1 MIGSLFHTYL
11 SVPIYNLL
19 VFFIG
24 VAPGGDVGLAV
35 IAVTLVVKIIILPL
49 SYSAVRT
56 QRAMKVIEPELTAIK
71 QKYKNDSATQ
81 AREQFALYKKYRIK
95 PFASFFT
102 LLIQLPVLLALY
114 WVFRGEALPAIDVAQ
129 LYSFVA
135 IPTHISTSFLGV
147 FSVIGK
153 SLPLAVLAGITQ
165 YLQAVFAIPTP
176 AKTDKGGM
184 AEDFGR
190 AMAMQA
196 RFVIPFIIALVSYE
210 TSGAVALY
218 FVTSNIVTLFQEF
231 LVRRRPLIPDTARTV
246 AATELE

>member
-1 MIGSLFHTYL
+1 MIGALFHTYL

-19 VFFIG
+19 VFLIG
-24 VAPGGDVGLAV
+24 VMPAGDVGLAV
-35 IAVTLVVKIIILPL
+35 IAVTLIVKIIILPL

-56 QRAMKVIEPELTAIK
+56 QRAMKVIEPELNEIK
-71 QKYKNDSATQ
+71 KRYKDDSAEQ
-81 AREQFALYKKYRIK
+81 ARQQFALYKKYRIN

-102 LLIQLPVLLALY
+102 LLIQLPILLALY
-114 WVFRGEALPAIDVAQ
+114 WVFRGEALPSIDVNS
-129 LYSFVA
+129 LYTFVA
-135 IPTHISTSFLGV
+135 IPPHISTQLIGV

-153 SLPLAVLAGITQ
+153 SLPLAALAGITQ

-176 AKTDKGGM
+176 PKTGTGGM

-218 FVTSNIVTLFQEF
+218 FVTSNIVTLFQEY
-231 LVRRRPLIPDTARTV
+231 LVRKRPLIPDAAR
-246 AATELE
+246 ATPGADAD

>member
-1 MIGSLFHTYL
+1 MIGALFHSYL

-24 VAPGGDVGLAV
+24 IMPGGDTGLAV

-56 QRAMKVIEPELTAIK
+56 QRGMKVIEPELAAIK
-71 QKYKNDSATQ
+71 EKYKDDGAEQ
-81 AREQFALYKKYRIK
+81 ARAQFALYKKYKIN

-102 LLIQLPVLLALY
+102 LLIQLPILLALY
-114 WVFRGEALPAIDVAQ
+114 WVFRGEALPAIDVAS
-129 LYSFVA
+129 LYAFVA
-135 IPTHISTSFLGV
+135 IPTHISTQLLGV
-147 FSVIGK
+147 FAVIGK
-153 SLPLAVLAGITQ
+153 SIPLALLAGVTQ
-165 YLQAVFAIPTP
+165 YFQAVFAVPTP
-176 AKTDKGGM
+176 TKTAKGGM
-184 AEDFGR
+184 SEDFGR

-218 FVTSNIVTLFQEF
+218 FVTSNIVTLFQEY
-231 LVRRRPLIPDTARTV
+231 LVRRKPLIPDTARTV
-246 AATELE
+246 EAVEV

>member
-1 MIGSLFHTYL
+1 MIGALFHSYL

-24 VAPGGDVGLAV
+24 ILGGDTGLAV
-35 IAVTLVVKIIILPL
+35 VAVTLIVKIIILPL

-56 QRAMKVIEPELTAIK
+56 QRAMKVIEPELREIK
-71 QKYKNDSATQ
+71 EKFKDDSNAQ
-81 AREQFALYKKYRIK
+81 AREQFALYKKYKIN

-102 LLIQLPVLLALY
+102 LLIQLPILLALY
-114 WVFRGEALPAIDVAQ
+114 WVFRGEALPAIDVAS

-135 IPTHISTSFLGV
+135 IPTHISTQLFGV

-153 SLPLAVLAGITQ
+153 SIPLALLAGVTQ

-176 AKTDKGGM
+176 PKTEKGGM

-231 LVRRRPLIPDTARTV
+231 LVRRKPLIPDTARTV
-246 AATELE
+246 EAVEV

>member
-1 MIGSLFHTYL
+1 MIGALFHTYL
-11 SVPIYNLL
+11 SIPIYNLL

-24 VAPGGDVGLAV
+24 IMPGGDVGLAV

-56 QRAMKVIEPELTAIK
+56 QRAMKVIEPELAAIK
-71 QKYKNDSATQ
+71 EKFKNDSGEQ
-81 AREQFALYKKYRIK
+81 AREQFALYKKYKIN

-102 LLIQLPVLLALY
+102 LLIQLPILLALY
-114 WVFRGEALPAIDVAQ
+114 WVFRGEALPAIDVTS
-129 LYSFVA
+129 LYSFVS
-135 IPTHISTSFLGV
+135 IPVHISTQLLGV
-147 FSVIGK
+147 FLVVGK
-153 SLPLAVLAGITQ
+153 SITLAVLAGITQ

-176 AKTDKGGM
+176 PKTKNGGM
-184 AEDFGR
+184 TEDFGR

-231 LVRRRPLIPDTARTV
+231 LVRKRPLIPHTARTV
-246 AATELE
+246 EAVEV

>member
-1 MIGSLFHTYL
+1 MIGALFHSYL

-24 VAPGGDVGLAV
+24 ILGGDTGLAV
-35 IAVTLVVKIIILPL
+35 VAVTLIVKIIMLPL

-56 QRAMKVIEPELTAIK
+56 QRAMKVIEPELRDIK
-71 QKYKNDSATQ
+71 EKFKDDSNAQ
-81 AREQFALYKKYRIK
+81 AREQFALYKKYKIN

-102 LLIQLPVLLALY
+102 LLIQLPILLALY
-114 WVFRGEALPAIDVAQ
+114 WVFRGEALPAIDVAS
-129 LYSFVA
+129 LYSFVT
-135 IPTHISTSFLGV
+135 IPTHISTQLFGV

-153 SLPLAVLAGITQ
+153 SIPLALLAGVTQ

-176 AKTDKGGM
+176 PKTEKGGM

-231 LVRRRPLIPDTARTV
+231 LVRRKPLIPDTARTV
-246 AATELE
+246 EAVEV